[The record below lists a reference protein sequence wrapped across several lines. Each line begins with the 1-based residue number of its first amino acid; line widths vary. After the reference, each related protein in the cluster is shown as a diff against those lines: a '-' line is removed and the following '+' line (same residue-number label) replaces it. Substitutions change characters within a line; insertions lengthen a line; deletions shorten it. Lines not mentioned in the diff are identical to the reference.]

1 VRDGGHLH
9 WQECAANA
17 WYARGA
23 VRLRQRDFTGAAA
36 AFQRALA
43 IAPSHLFAMAALGR
57 PLPDLAPDDPRADE
71 AGMARAVAL
80 ARGNRHAD
88 AAHVYAG
95 TLAVSKAPN
104 AGWLLPVEPVLCA
117 PGRPE
122 IWAAVLTVVQQ
133 RAT

>member
-1 VRDGGHLH
+1 MKGIILAGGS
-9 WQECAANA
+9 
-17 WYARGA
+17 GT
-23 VRLRQRDFTGAAA
+23 RLF
-36 AFQRALA
+36 
-43 IAPSHLFAMAALGR
+43 PM
-57 PLPDLAPDDPRADE
+57 
-71 AGMARAVAL
+71 
-80 ARGNRHAD
+80 
-88 AAHVYAG
+88 